1 MDYEIIKRL
10 LAALESRGVKYAVFG
25 AVALNLHGLA
35 RATEDVD
42 IFVAPETANIDRLKM
57 ALRDVFD
64 DPEIEHITAHDLLG
78 EYPAVQYSPPEGAFH
93 IDILTR
99 IGDAFTFSDLELE
112 RVPYQDLTVS
122 VVSPRTLY
130 KMKKDTVR
138 PQDRLDADVVRRRF
152 NLEQE

>member
-1 MDYEIIKRL
+1 MDYEIVKRL
-10 LAALESRGVKYAVFG
+10 LAALESRGVKYVIFG

-35 RATEDVD
+35 RATEDLD
-42 IFVAPETANIDRLKM
+42 LFVAPEEANIDRLKM

-64 DPEIEHITAHDLLG
+64 DPEIEHITARDLLG

-99 IGDAFTFSDLELE
+99 LGEAFTFSDLELE
-112 RVPYQDLTVS
+112 RVPYQDLTVT

-138 PQDRLDADVVRRRF
+138 PQDRVDADVLRRRF
-152 NLEQE
+152 NLEQD

>member
-1 MDYEIIKRL
+1 MDFDVVKRV
-10 LAALESRGVKYAVFG
+10 LAALESRGVKYVIFG

-35 RATEDVD
+35 RATEDLD
-42 IFVAPETANIDRLKM
+42 IFVAPEETNIDRLRM

-64 DPEIEHITAHDLLG
+64 DPEIENITATDLLG
-78 EYPAVQYSPPEGAFH
+78 EYPAVQYNPPEGAFH

-99 IGDAFTFSDLELE
+99 LGEAFTFSDLEVE

-122 VVSPRTLY
+122 VVSSRTLY

-138 PQDRLDADVVRRRF
+138 PQDRADADMLRRRF
-152 NLEQE
+152 NLED

>member
-1 MDYEIIKRL
+1 MDYEVIKRV
-10 LAALESRGVKYAVFG
+10 LAALESRGVKYVIFR

-35 RATEDVD
+35 RATEDLD
-42 IFVAPETANIDRLKM
+42 IFIAPEEANIDRPEV

-64 DPEIEHITAHDLLG
+64 DPEIENITAGDLLG
-78 EYPAVQYSPPEGAFH
+78 EYPAVQYHPPEGAFH

-99 IGDAFTFSDLELE
+99 LGEAFTFSDLELE

-122 VVSPRTLY
+122 VVSSRTLY

-138 PQDRLDADVVRRRF
+138 PQDRADADMLRRRF
-152 NLEQE
+152 NLEQD